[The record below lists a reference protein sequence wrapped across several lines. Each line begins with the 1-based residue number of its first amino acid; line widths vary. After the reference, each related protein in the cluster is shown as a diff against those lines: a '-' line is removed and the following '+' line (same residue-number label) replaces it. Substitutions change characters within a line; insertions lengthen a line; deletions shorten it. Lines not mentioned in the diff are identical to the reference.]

1 MNLKKGL
8 LLAFVLTLAAI
19 CWQAYMVL
27 AGISDS
33 WLLLAIF
40 CVAGLIELCA
50 ILVLVKKDKTDEKE
64 NTR

>member
-1 MNLKKGL
+1 
-8 LLAFVLTLAAI
+8 
-19 CWQAYMVL
+19 MVL

-50 ILVLVKKDKTDEKE
+50 ILVLVKRIKLMKKKIPA
-64 NTR
+64 NVLFCQ